1 MTSLSPLIVRT
12 YAAPQSTAPRHTAPR
27 PHPVRAFAV
36 ESLSESDGKAY
47 EDLKLF
53 ATGWVAGLIFF
64 GTLLA

>member
-1 MTSLSPLIVRT
+1 MTSLSQVIVRPR
-12 YAAPQSTAPRHTAPR
+12 AAYRPPVDRRSRIR

-36 ESLSESDGKAY
+36 ENVEAPAPGY
-47 EDLKLF
+47 EDLKLV